1 MGIRTLCFLSLSLVA
16 ALVAACGGE
25 EGPSPPTLTGSV
37 HVHLDEWWV
46 EPDPASI
53 EGPATVTFEGHNH
66 GEFPHQV
73 VVIRTNLAPDAL
85 PVEQGKVDVDDAGD
99 EMLAFDVPAADP
111 DAGVQGRQVAT
122 VDLRPGRYVLIC
134 NIAGHYQQ
142 GMRAAFEVRK
152 AGE

>member
-1 MGIRTLCFLSLSLVA
+1 MGFRALGFLSLSLVV
-16 ALVAACGGE
+16 ALAVACAGE
-25 EGPSPPTLTGSV
+25 ESPPPPTLTGAV
-37 HVHLDEWWV
+37 HVHLDEWSV

-53 EGPATVTFEGHNH
+53 DGPVTATFEGHNH

-85 PVEQGKVDVDDAGD
+85 PMERGKVDVDDAGE

-111 DAGVQGRQVAT
+111 GAGVEGRQVAT

-142 GMRAAFEVRK
+142 GMRTAFEVRE